1 MVKSNYPASQ
11 VIVDPQELTEFLR
24 ASRDI
29 TELADEVLNLDSTS
43 GKSKNKDISS
53 KEKRG
58 WKRFAGILLA
68 LLTGICFTV
77 SNLIVKYLKNHHPVN
92 LSFWRYFGF
101 IIPIL
106 PYIAYM
112 RVWRGINV
120 FSSIGFGKEGE
131 RRSTCCCCGIQ
142 LKWKNLVQLLVRNNF
157 SNINQILRI

>member
-77 SNLIVKYLKNHHPVN
+77 SNLIVKYLN
-92 LSFWRYFGF
+92 
-101 IIPIL
+101 
-106 PYIAYM
+106 
-112 RVWRGINV
+112 
-120 FSSIGFGKEGE
+120 
-131 RRSTCCCCGIQ
+131 STC
-142 LKWKNLVQLLVRNNF
+142 
-157 SNINQILRI
+157 S